1 MNKNKE
7 RIKTFKKQI
16 KKYKQNQK
24 HLSNYLADE
33 YDCNNGYAT
42 IDINLKDQEIFNPL
56 SMGKQKSLNNAI
68 YDFIDEL
75 IYPIPAYIPVKI
87 YIHGVSDEKMKQEI
101 TQMIQEHY
109 DLNLK
114 DKEIDLKINLARSIT
129 LFGLGIIMLGIY
141 FFLANFMKEGV
152 WYEVLSI
159 ISSFIIWESADYF
172 VLERHSL
179 RISYND
185 AAQIALAQV
194 EFVDE

>member
-1 MNKNKE
+1 MNANKE
-7 RIKTFKKQI
+7 RIKMFKKQI
-16 KKYKQNQK
+16 KQYKQNQK
-24 HLSNYLADE
+24 HLSNYLVDE
-33 YDCNNGYAT
+33 YACNNGYAT

-56 SMGKQKSLNNAI
+56 SMGKQKSLNPDI
-68 YDFIDEL
+68 YAFIDEL
-75 IYPIPAYIPVKI
+75 IYPIPAEIPVQIK
-87 YIHGVSDEKMKQEI
+87 IHGVTDEKTKREI
-101 TQMIQEHY
+101 EQMIHEHY

-129 LFGLGIIMLGIY
+129 LFGLGIVMLGVY

-179 RISYND
+179 RISYKD
-185 AAQIALAQV
+185 AAQIALAMI
-194 EFVDE
+194 EFSDE